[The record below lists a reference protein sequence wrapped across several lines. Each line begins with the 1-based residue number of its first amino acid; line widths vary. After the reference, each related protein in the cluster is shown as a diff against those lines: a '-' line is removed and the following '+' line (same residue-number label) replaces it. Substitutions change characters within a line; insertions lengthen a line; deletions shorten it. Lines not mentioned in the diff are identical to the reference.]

1 MQQQPLSARMKLK
14 LPLSLPSP
22 ESSQINPLPCSWWV
36 CRAFCFPPGHDFEAE
51 NLGPELA
58 MTAGTGGLDTAGAAQ
73 EMGPEPRRGT
83 GDFWPPPEM
92 NGMYVSMCVY
102 SLRSDEAANYS

>member
-1 MQQQPLSARMKLK
+1 M
-14 LPLSLPSP
+14 
-22 ESSQINPLPCSWWV
+22 
-36 CRAFCFPPGHDFEAE
+36 
-51 NLGPELA
+51 
-58 MTAGTGGLDTAGAAQ
+58 AGAAQ

-92 NGMYVSMCVY
+92 NGTYVSMCVY